1 MKQKSRKDNFIR
13 IMKRDGALHLMILI
27 PATMLLIFHHIP
39 LFGIIIAF
47 QNYNPAKGFSGS
59 PFVGL
64 DNFKELFYTPGFIQA
79 VQNTVIIA
87 LGKIFLGIVVPV
99 TVALLLNE
107 MRKKLVKKTI
117 QTMIYLPHFISWVL
131 MAGIIIEILN
141 PRNGMLNQFLG
152 LFGIEPIFFL
162 GSNEL
167 FRKVVWA
174 TDTWKEFGYAT
185 IIYMAALTSVDPAL
199 YEAASLDGAGYF
211 KKMLHIT
218 LPGISA
224 TIVLL
229 MTLKMGSVLNAGFD
243 QIYNLYSTITYESGD
258 IIDTLV
264 YRLGLGSGRF
274 SLASAAGLFK
284 SVISGTLLVL
294 SYKIAYK
301 TSGYR
306 VF

>member
-13 IMKRDGALHLMILI
+13 LMKRDGALHLMILT
-27 PATMLLIFHHIP
+27 PAIMLLIFHHIP

-47 QNYNPAKGFSGS
+47 QNYNPAKGFSAS

-64 DNFKELFYTPGFIQA
+64 ANFKELFYTPGFIQA
-79 VQNTVIIA
+79 VMNTVIIA
-87 LGKIFLGIVVPV
+87 LGKIVLGIVVPV
-99 TVALLLNE
+99 TVAILLNE
-107 MRKKLVKKTI
+107 MRRARVKKTI

-131 MAGIIIEILN
+131 MAGIVIEILN
-141 PRNGMLNQFLG
+141 PRNGMLNQVLG
-152 LFGIEPIFFL
+152 LFGVEPVFFL
-162 GSNEL
+162 GRNDI
-167 FRKVVWA
+167 FRQVIWA
-174 TDTWKEFGYAT
+174 TDVWKEFGYAT
-185 IIYMAALTSVDPAL
+185 IIYMAALTSLDPAL

-211 KKMLHIT
+211 KKMWHIT
-218 LPGISA
+218 LPGIRA
-224 TIVLL
+224 TIILL
-229 MTLKMGSVLNAGFD
+229 MTLKMGSILNAGFD
-243 QIYNLYSTITYESGD
+243 QIYNLYSSITYDSGD

-284 SVISGTLLVL
+284 SVISGSLLVL

>member
-1 MKQKSRKDNFIR
+1 MNQRSRKGKFINA
-13 IMKRDGALHLMILI
+13 MKKDWPLHLMILT
-27 PATMLLIFHHIP
+27 PAVMLLVFHHIP

-64 DNFKELFYTPGFIQA
+64 DNFRELFYTPGFIQA
-79 VQNTVIIA
+79 VKNTVVIA
-87 LGKIFLGIVVPV
+87 IGKIILGVVVPV

-107 MRKKLVKKTI
+107 MRRARVKKTI

-141 PRNGMLNQFLG
+141 PRNGMLNQLLG
-152 LFGIEPIFFL
+152 LFGVEPIFFL

-167 FRKVVWA
+167 FRKVIWA
-174 TDTWKEFGYAT
+174 TDVWKEFGYAT
-185 IIYMAALTSVDPAL
+185 IIYMAALTSIDPSL

-211 KKMLHIT
+211 KKMLHVT

-224 TIVLL
+224 TVVLL
-229 MTLKMGSVLNAGFD
+229 MTLKMGSILNAGFD
-243 QIYNLYSTITYESGD
+243 QIFNLYSSITYESGD

-274 SLASAAGLFK
+274 SLASAAGVFK
-284 SVISGTLLVL
+284 SVISGTLLVF

>member
-1 MKQKSRKDNFIR
+1 MKQKSRKESLFR
-13 IMKRDGALHLMILI
+13 SMKRDGALHVMILA
-27 PATMLLIFHHIP
+27 PAVMLLIFHHIP

-79 VQNTVIIA
+79 LNNTVIIA

-107 MRKKLVKKTI
+107 MRKARVKKTI

-131 MAGIIIEILN
+131 MAGIVIEILN
-141 PRNGMLNQFLG
+141 PRNGMLNQLLG
-152 LFGIEPIFFL
+152 LFGIDPIFFL
-162 GSNEL
+162 GRNDI
-167 FRKVVWA
+167 FRKVIWA
-174 TDTWKEFGYAT
+174 TDVWKEFGYAT
-185 IIYMAALTSVDPAL
+185 IIYMAALTSLDPAL

-211 KKMLHIT
+211 KKMWHIT
-218 LPGISA
+218 LPGISV
-224 TIVLL
+224 TIILL

-264 YRLGLGSGRF
+264 YRLGLGGGRF
-274 SLASAAGLFK
+274 SLAAAAGLFK